1 MRIGIPAETKP
12 GEQRVALVPRD
23 VMLLAADGHEVR
35 VQAGAGTPTGH
46 DDDAYR
52 SAGARIVDRIAAWDC
67 ELVIKVK
74 ELQDAEFASL
84 EREQA
89 VLGFHQLPGNPERT
103 RRICASGIIA
113 IAYETV
119 RDTRGKF
126 PLLAPMSVISGRM
139 AIDVAKRHLGHA
151 PRNVLVLGAGN
162 AGDAAA
168 QAARDTGAT
177 VTVLRRATATPEAVE
192 RAALAAD
199 LVVGAVFVAGM
210 PTPKLLSRALVAR
223 MKRGAM
229 IVDIC
234 IDGGGVAETSRA
246 TTHADPVF
254 VAEDVIH
261 YAVENMPS
269 AVPREATEAISAAV
283 LPYAR
288 AIASQGV
295 AAAARA
301 DAGLAA
307 GILAWKG
314 SVTYESI
321 AREAGVPYTPVSDSI
336 AHG

>member
-1 MRIGIPAETKP
+1 
-12 GEQRVALVPRD
+12 
-23 VMLLAADGHEVR
+23 
-35 VQAGAGTPTGH
+35 
-46 DDDAYR
+46 
-52 SAGARIVDRIAAWDC
+52 
-67 ELVIKVK
+67 
-74 ELQDAEFASL
+74 
-84 EREQA
+84 
-89 VLGFHQLPGNPERT
+89 
-103 RRICASGIIA
+103 
-113 IAYETV
+113 
-119 RDTRGKF
+119 
-126 PLLAPMSVISGRM
+126 
-139 AIDVAKRHLGHA
+139 
-151 PRNVLVLGAGN
+151 VLVLGAGN